1 MAPCDIYAKLGA
13 VNQSMITLGIFLAY
27 FSFIVIYSDEFI
39 FLVFGLPILVSV
51 VQGCLFLWVF
61 TSETPTFLMIKDKKK
76 EAMMLMSTLY
86 YNNPS
91 AADSDGMF
99 GSLVVGSEFE
109 NMSYTDLFKDENIL
123 NFKLG
128 CIVSIL
134 QQLTG
139 INVVIYSSSQ
149 YLVSINYV
157 EIHFAVCF
165 IGLVNFISGSVSVIL
180 LKDRYKSFLQ
190 IGALGMTACYV
201 GILCITFTVSIEN
214 FAYFYLAFLIL
225 FIVCFEFSIGPI
237 MWIYCADVLSDK
249 GISITSA
256 INWAGAL
263 AVGGIFSYGEVV
275 DFFRVESFDKVPF
288 FCLNLFFGTAC
299 FVVFG
304 I

>member
-13 VNQSMITLGIFLAY
+13 VNQTMITLGIFLAY
-27 FSFIVIYSDEFI
+27 LSFLVSYSDKVI
-39 FLVFGLPILVSV
+39 FAVFGLPILVSC

-91 AADSDGMF
+91 ATNSDGMF
-99 GSLVVGSEFE
+99 GSLAYESDFE
-109 NMSYTDLFKDENIL
+109 VISYTDLFKNENFV

-149 YLVSINYV
+149 YLISINYV
-157 EIHFAVCF
+157 DIHIAVCF
-165 IGLVNFISGSVSVIL
+165 IGFINFISGSFSVLL
-180 LKDRYKSFLQ
+180 LKDRYKTFLQ
-190 IGALGMTACYV
+190 NGALGMTFCYV
-201 GILCITFTVSIEN
+201 AILLITFTVDVEI
-214 FAYFYLAFLIL
+214 FAYLYLAILIL

-263 AVGGIFSYGEVV
+263 IVGGIFSNMEVV
-275 DFFRVESFDKVPF
+275 DFFQLESFGKVPF
-288 FCLNLFFGTAC
+288 FCLNLFFGIAC